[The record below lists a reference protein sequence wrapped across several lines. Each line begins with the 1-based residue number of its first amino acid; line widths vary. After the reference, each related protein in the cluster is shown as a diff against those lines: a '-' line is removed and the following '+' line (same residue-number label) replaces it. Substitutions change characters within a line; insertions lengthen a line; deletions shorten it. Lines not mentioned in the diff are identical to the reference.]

1 MAKSVKKELQSAYN
15 RLKKVMEKILTPGK
29 EETLSQLVLQPVRN
43 LPTGRQACQPAAGRQ
58 KIFEG

>member
-1 MAKSVKKELQSAYN
+1 MAKSVKKELQSAFN

-43 LPTGRQACQPAAGRQ
+43 LPAGRQA
-58 KIFEG
+58 KNI